1 LDAVLQA
8 EGFATPT
15 YKARQRLRVVEVCNE
30 VEGVTDWAFDE
41 RDEVISHDDL
51 LRLLIGQRMKHR
63 KRLALAV
70 SGRNLPKII

>member
-41 RDEVISHDDL
+41 RDEVISHDGL
-51 LRLLIGQRMKHR
+51 LEIIDWTR
-63 KRLALAV
+63 KETPQETRPCGV
-70 SGRNLPKII
+70 GEKSP